1 MVKIQQML
9 SQMVSVFYPIFCMQ
23 SIPYNKQKIFRDIL
37 TVWGRIVIAVFKRCT
52 GEKYAPLIQ
61 YHFSLLFKSN
71 ISKQK

>member
-1 MVKIQQML
+1 
-9 SQMVSVFYPIFCMQ
+9 MQ

-52 GEKYAPLIQ
+52 GEECAPLIQ